1 MELFDLKIET
11 ALHVAV
17 DKGFDREVLTFTP
30 KLTRGFPAWQAWL
43 DEPETIT
50 SQRENAL
57 KSALETL
64 VALGNEAQ
72 RELARLHTLSLP
84 LSDS

>member
-1 MELFDLKIET
+1 
-11 ALHVAV
+11 
-17 DKGFDREVLTFTP
+17 
-30 KLTRGFPAWQAWL
+30 
-43 DEPETIT
+43 
-50 SQRENAL
+50 L